1 MEVRLWHRCVT
12 WQGWGLQKVIYFH
25 ILLFCV
31 YTLKNVSERRKERG
45 EDGAEKITK
54 ILNEKTVLCKII
66 LYLVCTSPEFELYIE
81 CFV

>member
-1 MEVRLWHRCVT
+1 MSVSAGRRVE
-12 WQGWGLQKVIYFH
+12 KMM
-25 ILLFCV
+25 
-31 YTLKNVSERRKERG
+31 LK
-45 EDGAEKITK
+45 KITK

>member
-54 ILNEKTVLCKII
+54 ILN
-66 LYLVCTSPEFELYIE
+66 
-81 CFV
+81 